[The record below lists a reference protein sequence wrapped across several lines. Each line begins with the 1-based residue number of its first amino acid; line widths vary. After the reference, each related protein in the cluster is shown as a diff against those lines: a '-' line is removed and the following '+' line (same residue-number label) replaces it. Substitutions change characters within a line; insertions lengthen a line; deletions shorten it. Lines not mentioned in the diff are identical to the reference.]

1 MSLKYLLIILIISTY
16 GLSNTKLRAQTSY
29 FPPLSGNDWVTE
41 SFQNFQYDIDYTDS
55 LHDFLQSKGSK
66 AFIVLHDGKIVD
78 ETYFDNFTQDSFWY
92 WASCGKSLS
101 SFLMGQAMD
110 QGLIKLNDKVSDHVG
125 TGWTSCTP
133 QQEDQIEIRHILS
146 MSSGLN
152 GQVANPDCDAPSCFE
167 YKGDAGSLWYY
178 HNAAYYMNH
187 AVLEAASGKTINAFT
202 SRNLG
207 VKSGI
212 NGLWIGHVFAS
223 KPRAAARF
231 GLLMLNKGVWNGD
244 SLLKSRDYFEG
255 MTNPSQSMNPAYGML
270 FWLNGKDT
278 LMIPG
283 STLRL
288 PLTLNEEAPADMYS
302 ALGKNDQKIYVVPS
316 QNLVIVRMG
325 NDPGDGLLGPSSFD
339 TELWRHINRWRQ
351 VPTGIHTI
359 NSATPAYPNPCSD
372 YLMMDEEAENA
383 EIFDLQ
389 GNAIP
394 IKQEGSRIDTSTLP
408 NGMYILRYSHH
419 SQPVTQKII
428 IQH

>member
-1 MSLKYLLIILIISTY
+1 
-16 GLSNTKLRAQTSY
+16 
-29 FPPLSGNDWVTE
+29 
-41 SFQNFQYDIDYTDS
+41 
-55 LHDFLQSKGSK
+55 
-66 AFIVLHDGKIVD
+66 
-78 ETYFDNFTQDSFWY
+78 
-92 WASCGKSLS
+92 
-101 SFLMGQAMD
+101 
-110 QGLIKLNDKVSDHVG
+110 
-125 TGWTSCTP
+125 
-133 QQEDQIEIRHILS
+133 
-146 MSSGLN
+146 
-152 GQVANPDCDAPSCFE
+152 
-167 YKGDAGSLWYY
+167 
-178 HNAAYYMNH
+178 
-187 AVLEAASGKTINAFT
+187 
-202 SRNLG
+202 
-207 VKSGI
+207 
-212 NGLWIGHVFAS
+212 
-223 KPRAAARF
+223 
-231 GLLMLNKGVWNGD
+231 
-244 SLLKSRDYFEG
+244 
-255 MTNPSQSMNPAYGML
+255 
-270 FWLNGKDT
+270 
-278 LMIPG
+278 MIPG